1 MQAFELKKSGGFRCR
16 SRSSFLRVFYLLPN
30 NHGTLG
36 SLLMI
41 LGWFRNRNAD
51 IVMTRFAKGKPQKDW
66 VETILSAS
74 QNSSCVENVKSAIFA
89 LSSRRRIQDR
99 IVKNGQ
105 EKEVSFSSS
114 FFQVNINAC
123 KLYKILLLLMG
134 LLNE

>member
-1 MQAFELKKSGGFRCR
+1 
-16 SRSSFLRVFYLLPN
+16 
-30 NHGTLG
+30 
-36 SLLMI
+36 
-41 LGWFRNRNAD
+41 
-51 IVMTRFAKGKPQKDW
+51 MTRFAKGKLQKDW

-89 LSSRRRIQDR
+89 LSSRRRIIQDR